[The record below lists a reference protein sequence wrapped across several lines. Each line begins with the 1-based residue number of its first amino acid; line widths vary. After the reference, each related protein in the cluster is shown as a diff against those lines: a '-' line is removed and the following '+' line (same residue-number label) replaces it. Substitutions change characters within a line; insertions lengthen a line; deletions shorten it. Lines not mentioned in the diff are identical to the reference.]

1 MNVYPRQFKIAA
13 RSDRPLAPSLERL
26 RLRLVAALLV
36 LDAAA
41 ISLSFL
47 TVGLIYLSDIA
58 IARGEAMLI
67 VPLFMLF
74 GLHGGLY
81 RSDLILAP
89 KRAALKVLYIMTISA
104 AVLIILSFYAKTTA
118 SFSRVVLTFG
128 CSISVVAL
136 VAIRGIF
143 AAWVKRFV
151 GPTLQNTLILHAGG
165 DAIHMDHAYQIDIA
179 DHQITADAN
188 DPANLDRIGR
198 YLENMDR
205 VIVNCPPEERDLW
218 APLLRAAGVEGEF
231 VSADLRRLGALKIRN
246 EPGFTGIVVSAQPLG
261 TEARVIKRVVDV
273 IVSTIGL
280 LVLAP
285 LMLVVALAIRAEDG
299 GPALFRQRRMGAGN
313 RFFWIYKF
321 RSMRVEAAD
330 ADAGRLTARNDE
342 RTTQIGRFIR
352 RTSIDE
358 LPQLFNVWRGDM
370 SLVGPRPHALGAL
383 AGEKLYWE
391 VDGRYWKRHALKPGL
406 TGLAQ
411 VRGFRGNTENEQ
423 SLTDRL
429 QADLEYIS
437 NWSLWLD
444 MRIVM
449 KTFRVLLHDNAY

>member
-1 MNVYPRQFKIAA
+1 
-13 RSDRPLAPSLERL
+13 
-26 RLRLVAALLV
+26 LVAALLV
-36 LDAAA
+36 LDAGA
-41 ISLSFL
+41 IFLSFL
-47 TVGLIYLSDIA
+47 AVGLVYLSDIE

-118 SFSRVVLTFG
+118 SFSRVILTFG
-128 CSISVVAL
+128 CSISVAAL
-136 VAIRGIF
+136 VAIRGLF

-151 GPTLQNTLILHAGG
+151 GQTLQNTLILHAGG

-198 YLENMDR
+198 YIENMDR
-205 VIVNCPPEERDLW
+205 VIVNCPPEARDIW

-231 VSADLRRLGALKIRN
+231 VSADLRRLGALNIRN
-246 EPGFTGIVVSAQPLG
+246 EPGFTGIVVSAQPLS
-261 TEARVIKRVVDV
+261 TEARVMKRVMDV

-280 LVLAP
+280 LALAP

-299 GPALFRQRRMGAGN
+299 GPVLFRQRRMGSGN

-321 RSMRVEAAD
+321 RSMRKEAAD
-330 ADAGRLTARNDE
+330 SDARRLTSRDDD
-342 RTTQIGRFIR
+342 RTTRIGKIIR

-358 LPQLFNVWRGDM
+358 LPQLVNVLKGDM

-383 AGEKLYWE
+383 AGERLYWE
-391 VDGRYWKRHALKPGL
+391 VDSQYWKRHALRPGL

-411 VRGFRGNTENEQ
+411 VRGFRGNTVCEQ
-423 SLTDRL
+423 NLTDRL
-429 QADLEYIS
+429 QADLEYIA
-437 NWSLWLD
+437 NWTFWLD
-444 MRIVM
+444 VKILIRTVGVVI
-449 KTFRVLLHDNAY
+449 HDNAY